1 MAVLSNNY
9 HLRRLRIFLRVA
21 GYPMFATACDE
32 HGLSRTAVNEA
43 FKQLEADLG
52 GQLVERA
59 SKGRSMQLTEFGQ
72 RVAQAVLPLADQLGV
87 RPEETERL
95 RRVL

>member
-1 MAVLSNNY
+1 
-9 HLRRLRIFLRVA
+9 
-21 GYPMFATACDE
+21 MFATACDE
-32 HGLSRTAVNEA
+32 HGLSRTAVNKA

-72 RVAQAVLPLADQLGV
+72 RVARAVLALADRLGV
-87 RPEETERL
+87 RPEETELLYRIL
-95 RRVL
+95 QFETVEGREDRRSAD